1 MKLPWRRARQ
11 PTPGFLP
18 GETHE
23 QRRLAGYSPPGG
35 AGWGASQRLSMH
47 IHSMK
52 LEAKDLPPKD
62 KSPPKIP
69 NLSMQLQIITDDTG
83 LESGDPG
90 REIQLSQ
97 SSEVPLSKSSRL

>member
-1 MKLPWRRARQ
+1 MILYYQ
-11 PTPGFLP
+11 LDDIMEEECSHIHGI
-18 GETHE
+18 
-23 QRRLAGYSPPGG
+23 
-35 AGWGASQRLSMH
+35 SMH

>member
-1 MKLPWRRARQ
+1 
-11 PTPGFLP
+11 
-18 GETHE
+18 
-23 QRRLAGYSPPGG
+23 
-35 AGWGASQRLSMH
+35 MH